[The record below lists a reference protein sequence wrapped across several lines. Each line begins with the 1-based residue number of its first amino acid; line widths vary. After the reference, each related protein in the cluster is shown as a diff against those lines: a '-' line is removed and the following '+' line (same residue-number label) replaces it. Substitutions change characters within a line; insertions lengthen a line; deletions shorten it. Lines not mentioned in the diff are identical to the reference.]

1 MSRRARTP
9 AHGVPSSEFDDE
21 QPTPPP
27 HNIEELERRLWPL
40 RKAGDQLID
49 LSSRVERL
57 TIRVDGLERLSGNI
71 SDAAEIRE
79 EVMSHVIDI
88 KGQSGNNGKLGTLTK
103 RVDELAVKVKE
114 DAAATTGHNR
124 WMIGLAIPLIVAI
137 AGGALAM
144 WAGTKAVGRDVEFL
158 RQAQGR
164 TDVRIDAVNAKL
176 DALVEA
182 LIKKGNP

>member
-1 MSRRARTP
+1 MTRRTRTP
-9 AHGVPSSEFDDE
+9 PQGVPPSEFDDE

-27 HNIEELERRLWPL
+27 HDLDEFKRRVWPM
-40 RKAGDQLID
+40 RDAGDQLLD
-49 LSSRVERL
+49 LLSRHENL
-57 TIRVDGLERLSGNI
+57 SGRVTALERMSGNI
-71 SDAAEIRE
+71 AGAAEIRE

-88 KGQSGNNGKLGTLTK
+88 KGQSGNNGKLGTLAK
-103 RVDELAVKVKE
+103 RVDELASKVKE
-114 DAAATTGHNR
+114 DAQATTGHNR
-124 WMIGLAIPLIVAI
+124 WMVGLAIPLIIAI